1 MRRPLLAGALVAA
14 VTALV
19 ASAAV
24 AVGTLGDQGRGQGSY
39 GGMMGDRGQGQGS
52 YGGMMGDRGQGQGSY
67 GGMMGDRGRGQGSYG
82 GTHGDRGRGQGSSG
96 NMMGGGST
104 GSMGMVWLPGDGA
117 TVSGIPAARARA
129 ASAAKAAG
137 LHPGEVMWFD
147 NGFYVE
153 LKDRADKAATE
164 VIVDP
169 RTGAVSTEPG
179 PAMMW
184 NTRFGMMR
192 AGSDSVGSVDAA
204 KAREIATTWLAAN
217 RAGTTIASID
227 AYPGYFTLD
236 LKTNGFLSGMLSVN
250 SATGAVWYHTWHGT
264 FKAMEDL

>member
-1 MRRPLLAGALVAA
+1 MRRPLLVGALVAA

-24 AVGTLGDQGRGQGSY
+24 AVGTLGGPSFGPSTRGDGQGSY
-39 GGMMGDRGQGQGS
+39 GGMMGGQGQGS
-52 YGGMMGDRGQGQGSY
+52 YGGMMGGQGQGSY
-67 GGMMGDRGRGQGSYG
+67 GGMMGG
-82 GTHGDRGRGQGSSG
+82 
-96 NMMGGGST
+96 
-104 GSMGMVWLPGDGA
+104 GSMGPVWLPGDGVA
-117 TVSGIPAARARA
+117 VSGIPAARARA

-153 LKDRADKAATE
+153 LKDSADKAATE

-169 RTGAVSTEPG
+169 RTGTVSTEPG

-184 NTRFGMMR
+184 NTRFGMMG
-192 AGSDSVGSVDAA
+192 AGGDSTGAVDAA
-204 KAREIATTWLAAN
+204 KAREITTSWLAAN
-217 RAGTTIASID
+217 RAGTTIAGID

-236 LKTNGFLSGMLSVN
+236 VKRDGAVSGMLSVN
-250 SATGAVWYHTWHGT
+250 SVTGAVWYHTWHGG

>member
-1 MRRPLLAGALVAA
+1 
-14 VTALV
+14 
-19 ASAAV
+19 
-24 AVGTLGDQGRGQGSY
+24 
-39 GGMMGDRGQGQGS
+39 
-52 YGGMMGDRGQGQGSY
+52 
-67 GGMMGDRGRGQGSYG
+67 
-82 GTHGDRGRGQGSSG
+82 
-96 NMMGGGST
+96 MGGGSMMGST
-104 GSMGMVWLPGDGA
+104 GLVWLPGDGVA
-117 TVSGIPAARARA
+117 VSGIAAARARA

-153 LKDRADKAATE
+153 LKDSADKAATE

-169 RTGAVSTEPG
+169 RTGTVSTEPG

-184 NTRFGMMR
+184 NTRFGMMS
-192 AGSDSVGSVDAA
+192 AGSDSAGTVDAA
-204 KAREIATTWLAAN
+204 KAREIATSWLAAN

-236 LKTNGFLSGMLSVN
+236 LKRDGSLSGMLSVN
-250 SATGAVWYHTWHGT
+250 SATGAVWYHTWHGA

>member
-1 MRRPLLAGALVAA
+1 MVGALAAA
-14 VTALV
+14 VIALV

-24 AVGTLGDQGRGQGSY
+24 AAGTLGGRSSGPLTMRGYGEGSY
-39 GGMMGDRGQGQGS
+39 AGMMGRS
-52 YGGMMGDRGQGQGSY
+52 MM
-67 GGMMGDRGRGQGSYG
+67 
-82 GTHGDRGRGQGSSG
+82 
-96 NMMGGGST
+96 
-104 GSMGMVWLPGDGA
+104 GSMGMVWLPGDGVA
-117 TVSGIPAARARA
+117 MSSMPAARARA

-153 LKDRADKAATE
+153 LKDSAGKPATE

-169 RTGAVSTEPG
+169 RTGTVSTEPG

-192 AGSDSVGSVDAA
+192 ANGSSAGLVNSTRARGIAA
-204 KAREIATTWLAAN
+204 SWLTAN
-217 RAGTTIASID
+217 GPGTTIKSID

-236 LKTNGFLSGMLSVN
+236 LQRNGVVSGMMSVN
-250 SATGAVWYHTWHGT
+250 SSTGAVWYHTWHGA
-264 FKAMEDL
+264 FIAMEDN